1 MPRHAY
7 LSASASHRWLSCPP
21 SAKLCADVN
30 DEASPYAKQGTD
42 AHELCEYKVLHAL
55 GEDVK
60 DPTENLDYFDTE
72 MEEST
77 DEYCNYV
84 LEQYE
89 KAKQVGFNDYEVAH
103 ESLLP
108 DIERERDFVVNK
120 LLNPNFKMPKTT
132 TPHEKG
138 WGMKALG
145 CIGKGFLIYLCLVAF
160 VQIKKCSKDSVK
172 ESYETPS
179 TYATKESAESQLRS
193 FVLEKNISLPQD
205 MDENITTQE
214 VILERDAIV
223 YVYKV
228 NDNFFAEFKDHAFSR
243 DMQLKNLR
251 TVYDKMKPMIDLL
264 IETHRGIYYRYIC
277 RESGETTEFKI
288 YYSDLVDLQ

>member
-1 MPRHAY
+1 MLVDFYSILGVSFPSSSKEIQSAY
-7 LSASASHRWLSCPP
+7 ITKKDSLGKDSANSSNPNYQARVDVELAYRVLGASYILKT
-21 SAKLCADVN
+21 AY
-30 DEASPYAKQGTD
+30 DE
-42 AHELCEYKVLHAL
+42 E
-55 GEDVK
+55 
-60 DPTENLDYFDTE
+60 
-72 MEEST
+72 
-77 DEYCNYV
+77 
-84 LEQYE
+84 YE

-243 DMQLKNLR
+243 DIQLKNLR

>member
-1 MPRHAY
+1 MLVDFYSILGVSFPSSSEEIQSAY
-7 LSASASHRWLSCPP
+7 ITKKDSLGKDSANSSNPNYQARVDVELAYRVLGASYIMKT
-21 SAKLCADVN
+21 AY
-30 DEASPYAKQGTD
+30 DE
-42 AHELCEYKVLHAL
+42 E
-55 GEDVK
+55 
-60 DPTENLDYFDTE
+60 
-72 MEEST
+72 
-77 DEYCNYV
+77 
-84 LEQYE
+84 YE

-103 ESLLP
+103 ESLLS

-214 VILERDAIV
+214 VVLERDAIV

-243 DMQLKNLR
+243 DIQLKNLR

>member
-1 MPRHAY
+1 MLVDFYSILGVSFPSSSEEIQSAY
-7 LSASASHRWLSCPP
+7 ITKKDSLGKDSANSSNPNYQARVDVELAYRVLGASYILKT
-21 SAKLCADVN
+21 AY
-30 DEASPYAKQGTD
+30 DE
-42 AHELCEYKVLHAL
+42 E
-55 GEDVK
+55 
-60 DPTENLDYFDTE
+60 
-72 MEEST
+72 
-77 DEYCNYV
+77 
-84 LEQYE
+84 YE

-160 VQIKKCSKDSVK
+160 VQIKKYSKDSVK

-214 VILERDAIV
+214 VVLERDAIV

-243 DMQLKNLR
+243 DIQLKNLR

>member
-1 MPRHAY
+1 MLVDFYSILGVSFPSSSEEIQSAY
-7 LSASASHRWLSCPP
+7 ITKKDSLGKDSANSSNPNYQARVDVELAYRVLGASYILKT
-21 SAKLCADVN
+21 AY
-30 DEASPYAKQGTD
+30 DE
-42 AHELCEYKVLHAL
+42 E
-55 GEDVK
+55 
-60 DPTENLDYFDTE
+60 
-72 MEEST
+72 
-77 DEYCNYV
+77 
-84 LEQYE
+84 YE
-89 KAKQVGFNDYEVAH
+89 KAKQVGFNDYKVAH

-243 DMQLKNLR
+243 DIQLKNLR

>member
-1 MPRHAY
+1 MLVDFYSILGVSFPSSSEEIQSAY
-7 LSASASHRWLSCPP
+7 ITKKDLLGKDSANSSNPNYQARVDVELAYRVLGASYIMKT
-21 SAKLCADVN
+21 AY
-30 DEASPYAKQGTD
+30 DE
-42 AHELCEYKVLHAL
+42 E
-55 GEDVK
+55 
-60 DPTENLDYFDTE
+60 
-72 MEEST
+72 
-77 DEYCNYV
+77 
-84 LEQYE
+84 YE

-243 DMQLKNLR
+243 DIQLKNLR

>member
-1 MPRHAY
+1 MFVDFYSILGVSFPSSSEEIQSAY
-7 LSASASHRWLSCPP
+7 ITKKDSLGKDSANSSNPNYQARVDVELAYRVLGASYILKT
-21 SAKLCADVN
+21 AY
-30 DEASPYAKQGTD
+30 DE
-42 AHELCEYKVLHAL
+42 E
-55 GEDVK
+55 
-60 DPTENLDYFDTE
+60 
-72 MEEST
+72 
-77 DEYCNYV
+77 
-84 LEQYE
+84 YE

-243 DMQLKNLR
+243 DIQLKNLR

>member
-1 MPRHAY
+1 MLVDFYSILGVSFPSSSEEIQSAY
-7 LSASASHRWLSCPP
+7 ITKKDLLGKDSANSSNPNYQARVDVELAYRVLGASYIMKT
-21 SAKLCADVN
+21 AY
-30 DEASPYAKQGTD
+30 DE
-42 AHELCEYKVLHAL
+42 E
-55 GEDVK
+55 
-60 DPTENLDYFDTE
+60 
-72 MEEST
+72 
-77 DEYCNYV
+77 
-84 LEQYE
+84 YE

-103 ESLLP
+103 ENLLP

-214 VILERDAIV
+214 VVLERDAIV

-243 DMQLKNLR
+243 DIQLKNLR

>member
-1 MPRHAY
+1 MLVDFYSILGVSFPSSSEEIQSAY
-7 LSASASHRWLSCPP
+7 ITKKDLLGKDSANSSNPNYQARVDVELAYRVLGASYIMKT
-21 SAKLCADVN
+21 AY
-30 DEASPYAKQGTD
+30 DE
-42 AHELCEYKVLHAL
+42 E
-55 GEDVK
+55 
-60 DPTENLDYFDTE
+60 
-72 MEEST
+72 
-77 DEYCNYV
+77 
-84 LEQYE
+84 YE

-205 MDENITTQE
+205 MDENITTPE

-243 DMQLKNLR
+243 DIQLKNLR

>member
-1 MPRHAY
+1 MLVDFYSILGVSFPSSSEEIQSAY
-7 LSASASHRWLSCPP
+7 ITKKDSLGKDSANSSNPNYQARVDVELAYRVLGASYIMKT
-21 SAKLCADVN
+21 AY
-30 DEASPYAKQGTD
+30 DE
-42 AHELCEYKVLHAL
+42 E
-55 GEDVK
+55 
-60 DPTENLDYFDTE
+60 
-72 MEEST
+72 
-77 DEYCNYV
+77 
-84 LEQYE
+84 YE

-243 DMQLKNLR
+243 DIQLKNLR

>member
-1 MPRHAY
+1 MLVDFYSILGVSFTSSSEEIQSAY
-7 LSASASHRWLSCPP
+7 ITKKDSLGKDSANSSNPNYQARVDVELAYRVLGASYILKT
-21 SAKLCADVN
+21 AY
-30 DEASPYAKQGTD
+30 DE
-42 AHELCEYKVLHAL
+42 E
-55 GEDVK
+55 
-60 DPTENLDYFDTE
+60 
-72 MEEST
+72 
-77 DEYCNYV
+77 
-84 LEQYE
+84 YE

-243 DMQLKNLR
+243 DIQLKNLR

>member
-1 MPRHAY
+1 MLVDFYSILGVSFPSSSEEIQSAY
-7 LSASASHRWLSCPP
+7 ITKKDLLGKDSANSSNPNYQARVDVELAYRVLGASYIMKT
-21 SAKLCADVN
+21 AY
-30 DEASPYAKQGTD
+30 DE
-42 AHELCEYKVLHAL
+42 E
-55 GEDVK
+55 
-60 DPTENLDYFDTE
+60 
-72 MEEST
+72 
-77 DEYCNYV
+77 
-84 LEQYE
+84 YE

-214 VILERDAIV
+214 VVLERDAIV

-243 DMQLKNLR
+243 DIQLKNLR

>member
-1 MPRHAY
+1 MLVDFYSILGVSFPSSSEEIQSAY
-7 LSASASHRWLSCPP
+7 ITKKDSLGKDSANSSNPNYQARVAVELAYRVLGASYILKT
-21 SAKLCADVN
+21 AY
-30 DEASPYAKQGTD
+30 DE
-42 AHELCEYKVLHAL
+42 E
-55 GEDVK
+55 
-60 DPTENLDYFDTE
+60 
-72 MEEST
+72 
-77 DEYCNYV
+77 
-84 LEQYE
+84 YE

-243 DMQLKNLR
+243 DIQLKNLR

>member
-1 MPRHAY
+1 MLVDFYSILGVSFPSSSEEIQSAY
-7 LSASASHRWLSCPP
+7 ITKKDLLGKDSANSSNPNYQARVDVELAYRVLGASYILKT
-21 SAKLCADVN
+21 AY
-30 DEASPYAKQGTD
+30 DE
-42 AHELCEYKVLHAL
+42 E
-55 GEDVK
+55 
-60 DPTENLDYFDTE
+60 
-72 MEEST
+72 
-77 DEYCNYV
+77 
-84 LEQYE
+84 YE

-243 DMQLKNLR
+243 DIQLKNLR

>member
-1 MPRHAY
+1 MLVDFYSILGVSFPSSSEEIQSAY
-7 LSASASHRWLSCPP
+7 ITKKDLLGKDSANSSNPNYQARVDVELAYRVFGASYIMKT
-21 SAKLCADVN
+21 AY
-30 DEASPYAKQGTD
+30 DE
-42 AHELCEYKVLHAL
+42 E
-55 GEDVK
+55 
-60 DPTENLDYFDTE
+60 
-72 MEEST
+72 
-77 DEYCNYV
+77 
-84 LEQYE
+84 YE

-243 DMQLKNLR
+243 DIQLKNLR